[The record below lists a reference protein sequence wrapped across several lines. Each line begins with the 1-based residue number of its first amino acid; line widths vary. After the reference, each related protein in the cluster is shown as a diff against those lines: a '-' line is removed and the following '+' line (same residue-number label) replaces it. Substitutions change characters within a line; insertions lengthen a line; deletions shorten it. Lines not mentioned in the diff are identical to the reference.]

1 MRKLDVY
8 QNQVGIINIEDYDYL
23 RIAIIGL
30 GSIGSFLA
38 VALNK
43 LGFKNLMIID
53 DDIIEHHNIT
63 TQLYFQKDI
72 GKSKADTLKRCY
84 LKGNINAYQQKVT
97 SLNKLEADIV
107 FVCVDTLKQ
116 RKLISKAILESYNEF
131 KVPKLIIDGR
141 MHRLVFR
148 IFTISLENQQLLN
161 NYVKGTMGK
170 EFVGACTEKGIIQN
184 IFVIVAMMVEQLKKV
199 IKGEDYYAVINCDFE
214 RLTFVNSDLQEGL
227 KKEEEDTEE
236 QDI

>member
-1 MRKLDVY
+1 MKELDVY
-8 QNQVGIINIEDYDYL
+8 QNQIGIIDVEDYDYL
-23 RIAIIGL
+23 RVAIIGL

-43 LGFKNLMIID
+43 LGFKNLIIID
-53 DDIIEHHNIT
+53 DDIVEQHNIT
-63 TQLYFQKDI
+63 TQFYFQKDV
-72 GKSKADTLKRCY
+72 GKSKTDALKRCY
-84 LKGNINAYQQKVT
+84 LKGNINAYNQKVT
-97 SLNKLEADIV
+97 SLNKLEADVV

-116 RKLISKAILESYNEF
+116 RKLISKAILESYDEF

-148 IFTISLENQQLLN
+148 IFTIPLENQQMLN

-170 EFVGACTEKGIIQN
+170 EYVGACTEKGIIQN
-184 IFVIVAMMVEQLKKV
+184 VFVIVAMMVEQFKKV
-199 IKGEDYYAVINCDFE
+199 IKGEDYYAIINCDFE

-227 KKEEEDTEE
+227 KKEEENTEE
-236 QDI
+236 